1 MSVGIIGG
9 GVSGLCLGVLL
20 AREGVEVTIYER
32 KNRVGKKLLA
42 TGNGRA
48 NVSNVDL
55 DRRHFH
61 SRGTIPFDPSK
72 TFSPE
77 VRDLFFESLGIDLVE
92 EDRGKL
98 YPRTLQSQTVLN
110 ALRRR
115 FTEWGGVEVTDTF
128 IAKIEKNKKGF
139 LIHSNETTY
148 RADTVVV
155 ATGGLAMPESG
166 SDGKGYALLEGFG
179 HKKTRTFPGIS
190 ALVCQSP
197 YLAHLS
203 GTKIEGAIALLKD
216 GIEIDRRKG
225 EILLAKDGVSGPPV
239 LDLARKVGESPGE
252 YRVSFPMLNHLEQT
266 EHYREYLE
274 GRSYLPDTVESFLEG
289 VVSKKWVHVI
299 LKECGIKGSDTMDSL
314 EFDLRTKLL
323 DLLFDFSL
331 EVKGV
336 RGFDYAQ
343 VTCGGI
349 RIDEF
354 TDHLESKRVEGLYA
368 MGEVL
373 DVDGDCGGYNIHW
386 ALAGAHRVAE
396 SILKE

>member
-9 GVSGLCLGVLL
+9 GVSGLSLGVLL

-55 DRRHFH
+55 DICHFH
-61 SRGTIPFDPSK
+61 SEGKLPFDPTK

-115 FTEWGGVEVTDTF
+115 FSEWGGVEVTDAF
-128 IAKIEKNKKGF
+128 ISKIEKIEKGF
-139 LIHSNETTY
+139 LIRSNEKTY
-148 RADTVVV
+148 RADSVVV
-155 ATGGLAMPESG
+155 ATGGLAMPDSG
-166 SDGKGYALLEGFG
+166 SDGKGYSLLEAFG
-179 HKKTRTFPGIS
+179 HMRTRTFPGIS
-190 ALVCQSP
+190 ALLCKSP

-203 GTKIEGAIALLKD
+203 GTKIEGEIALLKD
-216 GIEIDRRKG
+216 GNEVDRRKG
-225 EILLAKDGVSGPPV
+225 EILLARDGISGPPV
-239 LDLARKVGESPGE
+239 LDLARKVGEAPGN
-252 YRVSFPMLNHLEQT
+252 YRVSFPMLNHLEQS
-266 EHYREYLE
+266 ENYRDYLE
-274 GRSYLPDTVESFLEG
+274 GRSYLPDTAESFLEG
-289 VVSKKWVHVI
+289 VVSKKWVHVL
-299 LKECGIKGSDTMDSL
+299 LKECGLKGGDMMDSL
-314 EFDLRTKLL
+314 DFDLRSKLL

-336 RGFDYAQ
+336 RGFEYAQ

-349 RIDEF
+349 RVDDF
-354 TDHLESKRVEGLYA
+354 TDHLESKLMIGLYA

-386 ALAGAHRVAE
+386 AMAGAHRVAE
-396 SILKE
+396 SILKK